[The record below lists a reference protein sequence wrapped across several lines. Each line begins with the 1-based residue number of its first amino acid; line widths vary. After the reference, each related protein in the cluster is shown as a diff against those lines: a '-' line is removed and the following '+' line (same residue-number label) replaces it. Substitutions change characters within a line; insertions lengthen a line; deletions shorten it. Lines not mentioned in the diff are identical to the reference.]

1 MIRNAEIEIDRIETY
16 DSHAHPLDYLFQDPD
31 YRAQDEARLAAWRRD
46 EWHFLGI
53 RARALIKIPY
63 GANPEYWVT
72 AELMS
77 PGLWGIESDSGEDYF
92 RQVYQEERE
101 ILIAMLASLKTS
113 DITQHQCSALAATG
127 GHND

>member
-1 MIRNAEIEIDRIETY
+1 MTRNAEIEIDRIETY
-16 DSHAHPLDYLFQDPD
+16 DPDPHPLDYLFQDPD

-63 GANPEYWVT
+63 GANPECWVT

-101 ILIAMLASLKTS
+101 ILIAMLALKTS
-113 DITQHQCSALAATG
+113 DIIQDQC
-127 GHND
+127 